1 VKAKQRQKERRRTIM
16 KNKSKLNPV
25 FRILASA
32 VLSFSTF
39 AYSSAALAQEPYQA
53 HINWAANDDG
63 HENCTERYILPLGA
77 NPLAWCLVNGKRAC
91 VTSIA
96 IEAAYENRDQL
107 ALILM
112 SEITQCHNPDARATL
127 YAAGPQA
134 VGNYLRTTYQRP
146 AWAPLAEIVLQLAVF
161 FGS

>member
-39 AYSSAALAQEPYQA
+39 AYSSAALAQEPYQTN
-53 HINWAANDDG
+53 IDWAANDHG
-63 HENCTERYILPLGA
+63 HENCTERYILPLGG

-107 ALILM
+107 ALLLM
-112 SEITQCHNPDARATL
+112 AEITQCHNSDARATL
-127 YAAGPQA
+127 YAAGQQA
-134 VGNYLRTTYQRP
+134 VGNYLRTTYARP
-146 AWAPLAEIVLQLAVF
+146 DWGPFASLAIQAASLLQ
-161 FGS
+161 